1 MKEKKSDLINE
12 REKCYSL
19 TYKSIEDRIIVVRGK
34 SVMLDTDVALLY
46 GVETRRINEAVKNNK
61 DKFPADYVFAL
72 TDSELQSLRSKCSTA
87 NVSVKSRVTPK
98 AFTEKGLYMIATILK
113 SPKARDVTFAIIE
126 TFAKVRRLKREL
138 IEIHRE
144 QDEVKRKQKMHS
156 FGRELSDIVMPDME
170 TSETESTLELN
181 FFIGDGAFGDA
192 LSINMLQP
200 TIAEAS
206 TIAELDYTTSR

>member
-1 MKEKKSDLINE
+1 MVMEEMKSDLTNE
-12 REKCYSL
+12 QEKFSSL
-19 TYKSIEDRIIVVRGK
+19 TYKSIEERIIVVRGK

-61 DKFPADYVFAL
+61 DKFPTDYVFAL
-72 TDSELQSLRSKCSTA
+72 TDNELQHLRSNISTA
-87 NVSVKSRVTPK
+87 NVSVKSRVAPK

-126 TFAKVRRLKREL
+126 TFAKVRRLKRGL

-144 QDEVKRKQKMHS
+144 KDEEKRNHKMHS

-170 TSETESTLELN
+170 TSEIESTLELN
-181 FFIGDGAFGDA
+181 FFIGKIKHTVRRIRKRD
-192 LSINMLQP
+192 
-200 TIAEAS
+200 E
-206 TIAELDYTTSR
+206 R

>member
-98 AFTEKGLYMIATILK
+98 AFTEKGLYMIATIL
-113 SPKARDVTFAIIE
+113 
-126 TFAKVRRLKREL
+126 
-138 IEIHRE
+138 
-144 QDEVKRKQKMHS
+144 
-156 FGRELSDIVMPDME
+156 
-170 TSETESTLELN
+170 
-181 FFIGDGAFGDA
+181 
-192 LSINMLQP
+192 
-200 TIAEAS
+200 
-206 TIAELDYTTSR
+206 